1 MLLRCIGALLTAT
14 SAVNAFHNS
23 SPFLLLSSNPIE
35 SAPRSLEI
43 ATEQTITDLIAS
55 ASSPCDA
62 TSYIILSQPGL
73 TTADLRDSAHHKG
86 LKALS
91 ATGFSVEVTNVIGE
105 LDIKGL
111 TKTVAKN
118 CDAGDASE
126 EKSRRGETVSYVSTE
141 KKVVLASFE
150 ALPVGK
156 QERAAGL
163 KSFDA
168 GLSSWLHR
176 LDKNYV
182 FILASTPV
190 EAAEAHAHMYEMDE
204 PYPTAMHQDLKR
216 GLELERRAKG
226 NSSSGDHMQ
235 DGLPL
240 FEKYK
245 FLSPGI
251 FMSLSV
257 SLLLVIILWVGVS
270 AIAGLEVSYAAFSKE
285 MGPAA
290 QNKGKQQ

>member
-1 MLLRCIGALLTAT
+1 MLLKSLGAVFLAT
-14 SAVNAFHNS
+14 SAANAFRNS
-23 SPFLLLSSNPIE
+23 SPFLLLSTNPIE

-43 ATEQTITDLIAS
+43 ATEQTVTDLIAS
-55 ASSPCDA
+55 ATSKCSA
-62 TSYIILSQPGL
+62 TTYFIVSQPGL
-73 TTADLRDSAHHKG
+73 TTADLRDSTTLPNLHAWTAAAEH
-86 LKALS
+86 
-91 ATGFSVEVTNVIGE
+91 ATSIEVANVIGE
-105 LDIKGL
+105 LDVKSL
-111 TKTVAKN
+111 TKRIARS
-118 CDAGDASE
+118 CDTGDELILGDTLSYSSG
-126 EKSRRGETVSYVSTE
+126 EKE
-141 KKVVLASFE
+141 VLLTTFPP
-150 ALPVGK
+150 LPVDK
-156 QERAAGL
+156 KYRVAAL
-163 KSFDA
+163 KKLNTRFASLVSKL
-168 GLSSWLHR
+168 GE
-176 LDKNYV
+176 NYV

-226 NSSSGDHMQ
+226 NRSSADHMQ

-251 FMSLSV
+251 FMSLTV

>member
-1 MLLRCIGALLTAT
+1 MLLRSLGALITAI
-14 SAVNAFHNS
+14 SAANAFRNS
-23 SPFLLLSSNPIE
+23 SPFLVLSSNPIE
-35 SAPRSLEI
+35 SAPRSLEL
-43 ATEQTITDLIAS
+43 ATEQTVADLITS
-55 ASSPCDA
+55 ATSTCDA
-62 TSYIILSQPGL
+62 TSYIIVSQPGL
-73 TTADLRDSAHHKG
+73 TTADLRDRAVHKG
-86 LKALS
+86 LKALG
-91 ATGFSVEVTNVIGE
+91 AGGFAVEVTNVIGE

-111 TKTVAKN
+111 TKTIAKN
-118 CDAGDASE
+118 CNAGDAVE
-126 EKSRRGETVSYVSTE
+126 EKSRSSETVSYVSTE
-141 KKVVLASFE
+141 KKIVLASFE

-156 QERAAGL
+156 QERVAGL
-163 KSFDA
+163 KAFDA
-168 GLSSWLHR
+168 GLSSWLLR

-190 EAAEAHAHMYEMDE
+190 EPAEAHAHMYEMDE

-251 FMSLSV
+251 FMSLTV